1 MQGIKMSTL
10 YSATKSGLALLV
22 IVALLGCIEKPVA
35 ETTLS
40 KPVQTTKTT
49 KPGAAIKLVS
59 SSLIFI
65 TANELVDS
73 EILLEALE
81 ARGELTIDFSP
92 SQGLILKNT
101 NTPQTIKFDSS
112 SVIKIPVSLLA
123 TANGRYYLNMRI
135 SLNNTDS
142 ISVRNLAL
150 IVQVGPL
157 AEKAF
162 KLQKT
167 AGENMIV
174 LPVGETISSQ

>member
-1 MQGIKMSTL
+1 MQGINMSAL

-22 IVALLGCIEKPVA
+22 IVVLLGCMEKPVV

-59 SSLIFI
+59 SSLISI
-65 TANELVDS
+65 TANELVDT
-73 EILLEALE
+73 EIFLETME
-81 ARGELTIDFSP
+81 PRGELSIEFSP
-92 SQGLILKNT
+92 SQGLILKNP

-112 SVIKIPVSLLA
+112 SAIKIPVSLLA

-142 ISVRNLAL
+142 ISVRNLAM

-157 AEKAF
+157 TEKAV

-167 AGENMIV
+167 AGENIIV
-174 LPVGETISSQ
+174 LPAQETISSQ